1 MKQGFDVRVVSYEQ
15 VHNIQKDD
23 WTAFMK
29 AVNPQPGEV
38 ILDGMCGYGACA
50 KGIREIT
57 TKTDLYFLDESTVQI
72 KRAKENFP
80 EVEDHKFHTE
90 AMENSSFEDGFF
102 DKVVIK
108 MGLHEVPLEDQP
120 KISNEVYRILK
131 PGGKLILWDIM
142 LNDDTQELFQ
152 KVIRKKD
159 ELAGFEMLVKERY
172 FFREDQFLNHMKN
185 AKFSKVENFHEMIY
199 EFSSINRLHAEFKS
213 DEKTLETFNNYI
225 LEVFPEEMKSKL
237 NYKELPNDIH
247 FNVLK
252 KVYLLEKAV

>member
-15 VHNIQKDD
+15 VHNIQEND
-23 WTAFMK
+23 WKAFME

-50 KGIREIT
+50 KGINEIT
-57 TKTDLYFLDESTVQI
+57 TKAQLYFLDESTVQI
-72 KRAKENFP
+72 ARVKENFP
-80 EVEDHKFHTE
+80 DLPADRFKTE
-90 AMENSSFEDGFF
+90 AMELSSFEDEFF

-142 LNDDTQELFQ
+142 LNDETQLLFQ
-152 KVIRKKD
+152 DVIRKKD

-172 FFREDQFLNHMKN
+172 FFREDEFLNHMKN
-185 AKFSKVENFHEMIY
+185 AKFSKVENYHEMIY

-213 DEKTLETFNNYI
+213 DEKTLEKFNEYI
-225 LEVFPEEMKSKL
+225 LERFPNKLKEKL
-237 NYKELPNDIH
+237 NYKEFPNDLQ
-247 FNVLK
+247 FNVVK
-252 KVYLLEKAV
+252 KVYLMEK

>member
-15 VHNIQKDD
+15 VHNIQEND
-23 WTAFMK
+23 WNAFMD

-50 KGIREIT
+50 KGI
-57 TKTDLYFLDESTVQI
+57 TKRTQEAQLYFLDESEVQI
-72 KRAKENFP
+72 KRARENFP
-80 EVEDHKFHTE
+80 NLPEDRFKTE
-90 AMENSSFEDGFF
+90 AMEFSSFEDGFF

-142 LNDDTQELFQ
+142 LNDDTQLLFQ
-152 KVIRKKD
+152 DIIRKKD

-172 FFREDQFLNHMKN
+172 FFKEEQFLNHMKKAN
-185 AKFSKVENFHEMIY
+185 FGKVENYHEMIY

-213 DEKTLETFNNYI
+213 DEKTLAQFNEYI
-225 LEVFPEEMKSKL
+225 IERFPNELKQKL
-237 NYKELPNDIH
+237 NYKEFPNDLQ

-252 KVYLLEKAV
+252 KVYLMTK